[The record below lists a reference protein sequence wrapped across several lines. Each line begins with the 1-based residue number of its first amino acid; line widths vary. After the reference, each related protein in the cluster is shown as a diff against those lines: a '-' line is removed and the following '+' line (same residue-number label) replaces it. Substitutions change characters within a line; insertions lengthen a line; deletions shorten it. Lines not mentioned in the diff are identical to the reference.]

1 MATFEY
7 KAITNAGK
15 TISGTID
22 GNSKDSATEALSAQ
36 GIKVIQIELSKDK
49 AKHLGKVKLVDL
61 VLFTRQLSTMV
72 SAGVPLMR
80 SLTTLQTQAEN
91 PTMKLVIAD
100 LVKEVESGA
109 QLADALEKHPEVFTP
124 IYINMVRAGEAAGIV
139 DDILK
144 RLATQVES
152 SQTLRKKIKGAMT
165 YPTVVFCIMII
176 AFFGI
181 MIFIIPKIGE
191 ILKGIGGPDAEL
203 PALTAALLGISDFL
217 IKFWPVIIGAA
228 VGAGFMLRKFLKTE
242 AGKRKRDEI
251 ILKLPIVGLLTT
263 KSTVAS
269 FTRTFSALVGAGVS
283 VVEALRITGR
293 SLGNKLYEEDLE
305 KAALQVING
314 KQMSEAIGESKLF
327 PPIVSQML
335 AVGEETGQTD
345 VVLVKV
351 AEFYEEEVNTMVD
364 SMSSLIE
371 PLIMVVIGGGVAV
384 IAAAVMGPIASIS
397 NSVGMVLTSL
407 IF

>member
-36 GIKVIQIELSKDK
+36 GIKVIRIELSKGK

>member
-1 MATFEY
+1 
-7 KAITNAGK
+7 
-15 TISGTID
+15 
-22 GNSKDSATEALSAQ
+22 
-36 GIKVIQIELSKDK
+36 
-49 AKHLGKVKLVDL
+49 
-61 VLFTRQLSTMV
+61 
-72 SAGVPLMR
+72 
-80 SLTTLQTQAEN
+80 
-91 PTMKLVIAD
+91 MKLVIAD

-144 RLATQVES
+144 RLAAQVES

>member
-1 MATFEY
+1 MTTFEY

-15 TISGTID
+15 TISGTIE

-36 GIKVIQIELSKDK
+36 GIKVIQIELSKGK

>member
-15 TISGTID
+15 TISGTIE

-36 GIKVIQIELSKDK
+36 GIKVIQIELSKGK

>member
-15 TISGTID
+15 TISGTIE

-36 GIKVIQIELSKDK
+36 GIKVIQIELSKGK

-407 IF
+407 I